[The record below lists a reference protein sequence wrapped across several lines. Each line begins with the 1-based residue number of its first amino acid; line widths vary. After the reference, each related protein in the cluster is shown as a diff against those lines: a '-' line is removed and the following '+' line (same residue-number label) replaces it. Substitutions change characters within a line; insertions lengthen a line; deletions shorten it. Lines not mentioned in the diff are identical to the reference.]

1 MKRQDSLEDFIRDN
15 RASFDDLKVPD
26 RVWARINKQD
36 RPVHSLWKWTAV
48 AASALLLVAVGYI
61 FGIRT
66 QAQPEIAGWDEYKE
80 AEEYYQDRIDQKM
93 ERIKTLPVSQEVLT
107 DIQVL
112 DEVYEQ
118 LRKQLLEDPN
128 ADAELLLSAMIRHQQ
143 QKLDIMEKILN
154 RVDKYQS
161 NESSNHEM

>member
-1 MKRQDSLEDFIRDN
+1 MRRLKTVRIL
-15 RASFDDLKVPD
+15 RA
-26 RVWARINKQD
+26 I
-36 RPVHSLWKWTAV
+36 
-48 AASALLLVAVGYI
+48 AAALLLLITGAVGGRLVGYK
-61 FGIRT
+61 
-66 QAQPEIAGWDEYKE
+66 QASDATALLEQTAPEFLE
-80 AEEYYQDRIDQKM
+80 AEQYYQDRIARKM
-93 ERIKTLPVSQEVLT
+93 EKIKTLPVGQEVLT